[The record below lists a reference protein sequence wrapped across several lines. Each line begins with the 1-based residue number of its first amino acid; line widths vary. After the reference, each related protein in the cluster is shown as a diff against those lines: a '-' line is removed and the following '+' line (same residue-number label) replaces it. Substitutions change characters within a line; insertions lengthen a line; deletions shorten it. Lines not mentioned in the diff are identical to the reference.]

1 MQAPRFEC
9 LSFDPLPLFQN
20 GFVASEVDV
29 SGYDVVDALMEALMI
44 VVVDEG
50 FDPHWPALTAPRS
63 LTRLH
68 SDAHARGGGVARMG
82 C

>member
-1 MQAPRFEC
+1 
-9 LSFDPLPLFQN
+9 
-20 GFVASEVDV
+20 
-29 SGYDVVDALMEALMI
+29 MI

-68 SDAHARGGGVARMG
+68 SDARAGAALQLQNQAYPTTKRVYLGG
-82 C
+82 